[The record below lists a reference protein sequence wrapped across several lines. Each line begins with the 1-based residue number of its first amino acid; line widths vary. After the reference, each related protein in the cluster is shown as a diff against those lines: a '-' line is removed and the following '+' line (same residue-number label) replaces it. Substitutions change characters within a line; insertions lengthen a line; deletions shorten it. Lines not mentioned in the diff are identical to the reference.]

1 MSLFNLFGTNS
12 LENDALK
19 VENDALKVENDAL
32 KVENDALKVEKD
44 ALKEDLERLKRTWAS
59 GAGASGAGASGAGA
73 SGQVDKTKTTWKG
86 MHHPEWPGGAVKD
99 LMDKDRIMSTGEYYV
114 NQDGSC
120 SKETLQ
126 DISPGDTFMCLEQ
139 TTKGKKGKNLSRV
152 KPTNNLMVGIVTGAP
167 NLCDQSQS
175 PDPGGQKR
183 WHVIKINW
191 MGVYPLPNGGIG
203 FSNAYNNTGQLSIKE
218 QTHSVHILDY
228 LGQ

>member
-1 MSLFNLFGTNS
+1 MSIFNIFGTHS
-12 LENDALK
+12 LENGSLKEENGSLKEENGALKEENDALK
-19 VENDALKVENDAL
+19 EENDALKEENDAL
-32 KVENDALKVEKD
+32 KEE
-44 ALKEDLERLKRTWAS
+44 LERLKR
-59 GAGASGAGASGAGA
+59 AGASGAGASGR
-73 SGQVDKTKTTWKG
+73 VPFDKTKKTWKA
-86 MHHPEWPGGAVKD
+86 MHHPEWSGGAVKN
-99 LMDKDRIMSTGEYYV
+99 LMDKDRIMKTGEYYV

-167 NLCDQSQS
+167 KLCDQSQS
-175 PDPGGQKR
+175 PDPDGPKR
-183 WHVIKINW
+183 WHVIKISW
-191 MGVYPLPNGGIG
+191 SGMYPLPNGGIG
-203 FSNAYNNTGQLSIKE
+203 FSNDYNNSGQLSIKE